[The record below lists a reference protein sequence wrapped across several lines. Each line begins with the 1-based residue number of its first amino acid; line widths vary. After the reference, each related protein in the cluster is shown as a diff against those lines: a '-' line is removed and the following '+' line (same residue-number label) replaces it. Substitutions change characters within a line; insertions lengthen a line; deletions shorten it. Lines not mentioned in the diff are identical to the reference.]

1 MISFILHRRCPAISL
16 PLSLSLSV
24 GSLLFFSF
32 LFLFSPCVSRLASS
46 PLRLKRISSS
56 SPGPAKRPLL
66 FPHSTHAREHNR
78 LPPPPLLGRLVS
90 YHTLYYTY
98 NLRGSSSTKKK
109 TFFFFFFAFLFHS
122 KETLCVRHSLH
133 YTTSS
138 THFCYS
144 VFTFDLTRVKMRSAI
159 DTTLMLY
166 TV

>member
-16 PLSLSLSV
+16 PLSLSFSGV
-24 GSLLFFSF
+24 SSFFSF

-46 PLRLKRISSS
+46 PLRLKRISSSSS

-109 TFFFFFFAFLFHS
+109 TFFFFFFLLFCFIP
-122 KETLCVRHSLH
+122 KRLCVCVILS
-133 YTTSS
+133 
-138 THFCYS
+138 
-144 VFTFDLTRVKMRSAI
+144 
-159 DTTLMLY
+159 TTLHLPH
-166 TV
+166 TFVIPFLPLT